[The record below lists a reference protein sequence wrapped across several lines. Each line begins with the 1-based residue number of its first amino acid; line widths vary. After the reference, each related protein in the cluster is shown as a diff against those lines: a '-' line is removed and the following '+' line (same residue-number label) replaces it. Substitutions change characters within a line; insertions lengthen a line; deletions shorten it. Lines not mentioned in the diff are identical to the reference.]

1 MITITCTE
9 QQLKE
14 KILELLDGVSE
25 PLYRGLSEQAQRDY
39 QREGKLLPYD
49 GALAVGKGV
58 CFSSDLEKA
67 LSYRRGNLIITSREK
82 LDPQKQVVDTRQ
94 AGYDK
99 KAEQRL
105 RQQKNSF
112 TGYELWEEVLRDDT
126 ITRIMPEAT
135 DYVFVKRTPVTVE
148 EIIAE
153 IDITTEEVQDHD
165 NERRN

>member
-14 KILELLDGVSE
+14 KISLLLDGVSE

-39 QREGKLLPYD
+39 QREGVLLPYD

-67 LSYRRGNLIITSREK
+67 LSYRKGKLIVTSREK
-82 LDPQKQVVDTRQ
+82 LDPKRQAVDTRQ
-94 AGYDK
+94 AGYDQR
-99 KAEQRL
+99 AEQRL
-105 RQQKNSF
+105 RQRKESF
-112 TGYELWEEVLRDDT
+112 TAYELWDEVLQDDI
-126 ITRIMPEAT
+126 ITRIMPGAP
-135 DYVFVKRTPVTVE
+135 DYVFVKRTPVTQD